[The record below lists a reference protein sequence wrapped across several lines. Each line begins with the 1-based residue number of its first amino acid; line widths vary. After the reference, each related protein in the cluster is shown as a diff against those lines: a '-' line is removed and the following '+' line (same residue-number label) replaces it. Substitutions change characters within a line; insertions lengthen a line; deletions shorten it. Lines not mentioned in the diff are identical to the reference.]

1 MTPTTPIHEVSL
13 VSLTTPPPTPKS
25 FLPLHVRAKALLR
38 STSNDTS
45 ATITCRDAEH
55 KVITGFLQSFLK
67 GEATQRCLYISGSPG
82 TGKTALLNSVL
93 QTLDR
98 DQCNIVSINCM
109 SLKGADALWQK
120 LYDDLISAG
129 AELDQTVRLKK
140 LKGREAVE
148 AALGAISKKWFVIYY
163 LVPLYSLTC
172 GKVFLSWTNWTT
184 SLPNLAP

>member
-13 VSLTTPPPTPKS
+13 VSLATPPPTPKTL
-25 FLPLHVRAKALLR
+25 LPLHVRAKALLR
-38 STSNDTS
+38 STCNDTN
-45 ATITCRDAEH
+45 ATVTCRDAEH
-55 KVITGFLQSFLK
+55 TVITGFLQSFLK

-93 QTLDR
+93 RTLDH
-98 DQCNIVSINCM
+98 QCNIVSINCM

-129 AELDQTVRLKK
+129 AELDKTVRLKK

-148 AALGAISKKWFVIYY
+148 AALGAMSKKWFVIYY
-163 LVPLYSLTC
+163 LVPVYGLTC
-172 GKVFLSWTNWTT
+172 GKVSSSWTNWTT
-184 SLPNLAP
+184 SLRNLAP